1 MNIFICEIAH
11 QYRLD
16 AWYKIFPAGAL
27 DDPEGRYGE
36 GGEGGVFR
44 MGNTCTPVVDS
55 CPCIAKPIQYCKVI
69 SLQLNKFIFKKKLCI
84 PFLPYTL
91 NHLYL

>member
-27 DDPEGRYGE
+27 DDPEGRYE
-36 GGEGGVFR
+36 EGGV
-44 MGNTCTPVVDS
+44 
-55 CPCIAKPIQYCKVI
+55 KVF
-69 SLQLNKFIFKKKLCI
+69 QGREYD
-84 PFLPYTL
+84 YT
-91 NHLYL
+91 